1 MRRKGFALDKSSRED
16 GKTAYR
22 IERPDKLATR
32 DLSQAGRPE
41 AMPLDHSQEHELA
54 SEVALSSQLEPD
66 GSAPS
71 KGARRPA
78 ELPAKLAAVAQMDA
92 ERLRREWRR

>member
-1 MRRKGFALDKSSRED
+1 
-16 GKTAYR
+16 
-22 IERPDKLATR
+22 
-32 DLSQAGRPE
+32 
-41 AMPLDHSQEHELA
+41 MPLDHSQEHESA